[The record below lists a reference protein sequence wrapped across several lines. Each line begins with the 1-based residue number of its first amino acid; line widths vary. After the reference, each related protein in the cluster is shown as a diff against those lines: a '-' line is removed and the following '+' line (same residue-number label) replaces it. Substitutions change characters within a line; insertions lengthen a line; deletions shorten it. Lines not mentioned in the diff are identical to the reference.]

1 MGIYFCRVGTDDGA
15 DTEPAT
21 GSEVQAGR
29 AADCSARVS
38 VNRGN
43 SARLHDSNGSLFW
56 LGFKPSFFQC
66 SRPEFVIKTS
76 TTGLHL
82 LLILR

>member
-29 AADCSARVS
+29 AVDCSARVS
-38 VNRGN
+38 VNLRTVEGTPH
-43 SARLHDSNGSLFW
+43 AFTTRMDPFFGWDSSQASFSVRIRSL
-56 LGFKPSFFQC
+56 
-66 SRPEFVIKTS
+66 
-76 TTGLHL
+76 
-82 LLILR
+82 